1 MNSQPPPTL
10 PPFCKKDSR
19 LQVII
24 LALGERPEVAKKVA
38 ELLPQFEQQVDVVLI
53 DDGFSKD
60 LSQVEADL
68 AIVLGGDG
76 SILRAAR
83 QMAYNQIP
91 VLGGNMGKLGFLA
104 ALGPDELVAAL
115 ADVCAGNCKVVDHLM
130 FDCKVIRDGR
140 VLASRI
146 GLNEVTVIGG
156 PPYTIL
162 DVKLYVDSKLA
173 TTYSCDGLIISTPV
187 GSTAHSLS
195 AGGPILQKSL
205 MAFAISPISPHTLTV
220 RPVVDSAD
228 HLYEMVVPKPS
239 EQTSVVVDGQVLCQ
253 LGAGDRVCVEKAQ
266 PFFKMIEIVGH
277 DYYQT
282 LRDKL
287 GWGGRLENKGEPFS
301 QG

>member
-1 MNSQPPPTL
+1 MNTTSTSPW
-10 PPFCKKDSR
+10 CNKDGQ
-19 LQVII
+19 LKVIL
-24 LALGERPEVAKKVA
+24 LALGERPEVAAKAA
-38 ELLPQFEQQVDVVLI
+38 ELLPQIQQHAEVLLS
-53 DDGFSKD
+53 DNDFSED
-60 LSQVEADL
+60 LSRVEADL

-76 SILRAAR
+76 SILRAAS

-104 ALGPDELVAAL
+104 ALDPDQLVAVL
-115 ADVCAGNCKVVDHLM
+115 PDVCGGHCKVVDHLM
-130 FDCKVIRDGR
+130 FDCKVIRDGQ

-162 DVKLYVDSKLA
+162 DVELYVDSVLA
-173 TTYSCDGLIISTPV
+173 TTYSCDGLIISTPI

-195 AGGPILQKSL
+195 TGGPILQKSL

-228 HLYEMVVPKPS
+228 HLYEMVVREPGP
-239 EQTSVVVDGQVLCQ
+239 QTSVVVDGQVLCN
-253 LGAGDRVCVEKAQ
+253 LAAGDRVCVEQAQ
-266 PFFKMIEIVGH
+266 PTFKMVEVVGH
-277 DYYQT
+277 DYYRT

-287 GWGGRLENKGEPFS
+287 GWGGRLENKKGEPFS